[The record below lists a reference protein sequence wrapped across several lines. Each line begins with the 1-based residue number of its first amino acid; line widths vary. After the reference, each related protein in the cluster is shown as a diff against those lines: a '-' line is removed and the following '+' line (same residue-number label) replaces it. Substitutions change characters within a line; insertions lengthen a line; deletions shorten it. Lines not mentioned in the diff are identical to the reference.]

1 MSAKRLNKELSQIA
15 KAELDW
21 ATIAPHN
28 DNMLHWR
35 AQMQG
40 PLESPY
46 AGGIFVIDFMFEAQY
61 PFKAPKIN
69 FVTKIY
75 HPNVKTDTGEICA
88 DVINANWGPTLNVLH
103 CLKTLQSMLSAPNAD
118 SPVEE
123 EIASQLRDNPA
134 AFEATAKDWV
144 QAHASGGD

>member
-1 MSAKRLNKELSQIA
+1 
-15 KAELDW
+15 
-21 ATIAPHN
+21 
-28 DNMLHWR
+28 
-35 AQMQG
+35 MQG

-123 EIASQLRDNPA
+123 EVRARTPLPPVHPSGIYLFFFDINSSSPPPPPPPPDCVA
-134 AFEATAKDWV
+134 AQGQPGCFR
-144 QAHASGGD
+144 GDREGVGPGPRLWG